1 MKRVVAVL
9 LVLVMVYGCI
19 CYAEVDQAAMDE
31 FMAVLEMVGETKD
44 IRASLSSKIQ
54 KLSEKRKSGD
64 ELNNREAIVYAEA
77 VKIMIELVYVGIIE
91 MGYVTDDTET
101 VNDMNMVKE
110 NIETLRTLVEKVNAI
125 EDMYLIGML
134 DRKTFA
140 DTIAECYDAVLE
152 YV

>member
-19 CYAEVDQAAMDE
+19 CYAEVDQAARDE
-31 FMAVLEMVGETKD
+31 FMDVLEMVGETKD

-140 DTIAECYDAVLE
+140 DTITECYDAVLE